1 MGFCGR
7 HRTSYEDA
15 GSRQRPPS
23 REKEQEPVNLF
34 KQWPLIPAWR
44 RAVYIALP
52 IACVGFVVWT
62 RVG

>member
-1 MGFCGR
+1 M
-7 HRTSYEDA
+7 
-15 GSRQRPPS
+15 
-23 REKEQEPVNLF
+23 NLF